1 MNGEFQW
8 RHGILQKKQMKT
20 LEIKKYNIEMKNSL
34 HKLKR
39 LDIAIKGFVNIKYLW
54 THTKKGVE

>member
-1 MNGEFQW
+1 MNGEFQR

-39 LDIAIKGFVNIKYLW
+39 LDIAIKEFVNIKYLR